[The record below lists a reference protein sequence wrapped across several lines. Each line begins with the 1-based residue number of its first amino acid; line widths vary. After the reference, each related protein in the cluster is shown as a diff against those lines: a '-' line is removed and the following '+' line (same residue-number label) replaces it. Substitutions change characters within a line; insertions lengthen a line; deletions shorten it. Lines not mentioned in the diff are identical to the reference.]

1 MTNGFMRGAAILIG
15 VVMIANGIVMLAN
28 PSGWYGAVPGVV
40 HTGPLNVHFVR
51 DIGIAGGIAGAA
63 IVWGAFRGGWI
74 ATAVGAALLA
84 AHSVL
89 HIVETILGHHR
100 DVLGAELLTVHLPA
114 WAAVTIALVQRRS
127 AAGMRR

>member
-1 MTNGFMRGAAILIG
+1 MQHGFMRIAAIVIG
-15 VVMIANGIVMLAN
+15 AVMVANGIVMLAG
-28 PSGWYGAVPGVV
+28 PAGWYGAVPGVA

-51 DIGIAGGIAGAA
+51 DIGIAGGVAGAA

-89 HIVETILGHHR
+89 HIVETILGHHH
-100 DVLGAELLTVHLPA
+100 DVLGAELLTVHAPA
-114 WAAVTIALVQRRS
+114 WAAVTIAFLQRRS
-127 AAGMRR
+127 AARA